1 MLAGTEFLASI
12 HQWDVNAFH
21 RILLTHRF
29 KPVVNAAYWISR
41 SADGW
46 PYPIMAALLF
56 GLGLDD
62 GLIFASTLA
71 LAFGLE
77 RTVYLIAKKGFKR
90 RRPANILPDFRSL
103 VIASDEFSFP
113 SGHTSGAFLVVTTL
127 VLVVDPMFGFL
138 YCWSAAVGCSRVI
151 LGVHFPTD
159 ILMGALLGSAAA
171 TFSLSYIAS

>member
-21 RILLTHRF
+21 RILHAHKF
-29 KPVVNAAYWISR
+29 QPIVKAAYWVSR

-56 GLGLDD
+56 WLGLDENF
-62 GLIFASTLA
+62 LFVSTLA

-77 RTVYLIAKKGFKR
+77 RTIYLLAKKGFKR
-90 RRPANILPDFRSL
+90 RRPANILPNFRSL

-113 SGHTSGAFLVVTTL
+113 SGHTSGAFLFVTTL
-127 VLVVDPMFGFL
+127 VLAIDPAFSFL
-138 YCWSAAVGCSRVI
+138 YIWSLAVGCSRVI

-159 ILMGALLGSAAA
+159 ILMGALLGSTIAII
-171 TFSLSYIAS
+171 SLGYVTA